1 MCNYIRP
8 ISQDF
13 AVASQLYPEHMAEVA
28 FEGYR
33 SVIVNRPD
41 FEGGVDQPSY
51 EAVANAAR
59 AAGLAV
65 EYQPVLGN
73 SLTVGDAIRFAELL
87 QTLPS
92 PILAYCRSGTR
103 CQNLFTAAQKFL

>member
-1 MCNYIRP
+1 MSDYIRP
-8 ISQDF
+8 INQNF
-13 AVASQLYPEHMAEVA
+13 AVASQLGPEHMADVA

-51 EAVANAAR
+51 EAVAKAAR

-65 EYQPVLGN
+65 EYQPVVGN
-73 SLTVGDAIRFAELL
+73 ALTVGDAIRFAELL
-87 QTLPS
+87 QTLPG
-92 PILAYCRSGTR
+92 PVLAYCRSGTR
-103 CQNLFTAAQKFL
+103 CQNLFAAAQQFL